1 MPSQIEL
8 VETTSTH
15 NNTKS
20 KQLQQKL
27 LLIETDHYLSNAF
40 AAATNEAFHNTLR
53 VPADERLGEW
63 LKNQLS
69 GNQPNMI
76 VVDVGVSSNEDL
88 PLICNIRA
96 LYDGLIVVVSGK
108 NSEREQLNALKSGA
122 DDYFYKPM
130 DKRILMLRIEGLF
143 RRQRAGGSQVEL
155 ASISLGDICLQPKS
169 QKCFVS
175 GEGVRLTN
183 FEFKLLK
190 TLIEQQGKI
199 LTRDQLYSSLLRR
212 TYNGVER
219 TLDVRV
225 SQLREKLTAAG
236 MQKNKIET
244 VWGQGYMLSNI
255 EN

>member
-1 MPSQIEL
+1 MSSQIEL
-8 VETTSTH
+8 VETTKTQD
-15 NNTKS
+15 TTES
-20 KQLQQKL
+20 KKLPQKL

-40 AAATNEAFHNTLR
+40 AELSNESFYNTFR
-53 VPADERLGEW
+53 VPANERLGEW

-69 GNQPNMI
+69 GEVPNMI
-76 VVDVGVSSNEDL
+76 VVDVGISSNEAL
-88 PLICNIRA
+88 PLISNIRA
-96 LYDGLIVVVSGK
+96 LYDGLIVVVSSI
-108 NSEREQLNALKSGA
+108 NSEREQINALKNGA
-122 DDYFYKPM
+122 DDYLQKPM

-143 RRQRAGGSQVEL
+143 KRQRSGGSQVEL
-155 ASISLGDICLQPKS
+155 ASISLGDVCLQPKS

-175 GEGVRLTN
+175 SKGVRLTN

-199 LTRDQLYSSLLRR
+199 LTRDQLYTSLLRR
-212 TYNGVER
+212 NYNGVER

-244 VWGQGYMLSNI
+244 VWGQGYMLSNTAT
-255 EN
+255 